1 MRDASAPPRQS
12 VILAAGHGQRI
23 GSQEHGVPKPL
34 MRVAGRPLLEY
45 ALEQAAAAGCEEAL
59 IVVGNG
65 RGIVEGYLH
74 SAETPL
80 AVRAVHNPA
89 YHHPNGISLLAA
101 EPLLKGPFYL
111 QMSDHLFGESVLPML
126 GAVEGSPD
134 HSLRLL
140 VDRSPLYSDEED
152 ATKVCLAQGMI
163 TEIGKELQSWD
174 AVDTGCFLL
183 DGRVFEALRKVKRA
197 EETSVT
203 AGMQQLIAAGLLAA
217 DLLEGVAWV
226 DVDTI
231 RDQKEAETLFGAP
244 GPFRRGAVR

>member
-1 MRDASAPPRQS
+1 MRDESEATRQA

-59 IVVGNG
+59 VVVGNG
-65 RGIVEGYLH
+65 SGRVEDYLR

-80 AVRAVHNPA
+80 KVRIVRNPA

-101 EPLLKGPFYL
+101 EPLVKGPFYL
-111 QMSDHLFGESVLPML
+111 QMSDHLFEESVLPRL
-126 GAVEGSPD
+126 DGAVSPPG
-134 HSLRLL
+134 SLRLL
-140 VDRSPLYSDEED
+140 VDRTPRYSDEED
-152 ATKVCLAQGMI
+152 ATKVLLGGGMI
-163 TEIGKELQSWD
+163 TEIGKELPRWD

-183 DGRVFEALRKVKRA
+183 DGRVFDALRRVGRA

-203 AGMQQLIAAGLLAA
+203 AGMRKLIAAGLLEAV
-217 DLLEGVAWV
+217 LLEGVTWV

-231 RDQKEAETLFGAP
+231 RDQKEAETLFGAE
-244 GPFRRGAVR
+244 GPFRRGGSR